1 MNVGNLALHQ
11 WIITTKPEIVHNYIQ
26 FDDENPFYS
35 IIFKC
40 TLGQDSNVPLPDK
53 LDGKLTAIVT
63 YKTRYVDENDKS
75 VNLSFGL
82 GRDFAVNDTIFKPTL
97 KTCKFIVNFYSNYLI
112 SNWLHTKFPM
122 TYKITNSGMP
132 PGINFDIK

>member
-63 YKTRYVDENDKS
+63 YKTLYVDENDNS
-75 VNLSFGL
+75 VHLSFGL
-82 GRDFAVNDTIFKPTL
+82 GRDVTVNVIIGKPAL
-97 KTCKFIVNFYSNYLI
+97 
-112 SNWLHTKFPM
+112 
-122 TYKITNSGMP
+122 
-132 PGINFDIK
+132 

>member
-40 TLGQDSNVPLPDK
+40 TLVQDSNVPLPDK
-53 LDGKLTAIVT
+53 QDEKLTAIVT
-63 YKTRYVDENDKS
+63 YKTLYVDENYNS
-75 VNLSFGL
+75 VHLSFGL
-82 GRDFAVNDTIFKPTL
+82 GRDVT
-97 KTCKFIVNFYSNYLI
+97 VNFIIGKPAL
-112 SNWLHTKFPM
+112 
-122 TYKITNSGMP
+122 
-132 PGINFDIK
+132 